1 MGDNDESTQ
10 MKKEYGHYTFRK
22 VVFISVSIILVFI
35 LFWVSLCVG
44 TRSLSIDQVYSL
56 FWDHVNGIV
65 YPTNSQEWFDDRIVW
80 AFQSRNWCS
89 DSILQQLPRWHLL
102 HV

>member
-56 FWDHVNGIV
+56 F
-65 YPTNSQEWFDDRIVW
+65 
-80 AFQSRNWCS
+80 
-89 DSILQQLPRWHLL
+89 
-102 HV
+102 

>member
-35 LFWVSLCVG
+35 LFWVSLCVCICVCLAVG
-44 TRSLSIDQVYSL
+44 
-56 FWDHVNGIV
+56 
-65 YPTNSQEWFDDRIVW
+65 
-80 AFQSRNWCS
+80 
-89 DSILQQLPRWHLL
+89 LQTST
-102 HV
+102 